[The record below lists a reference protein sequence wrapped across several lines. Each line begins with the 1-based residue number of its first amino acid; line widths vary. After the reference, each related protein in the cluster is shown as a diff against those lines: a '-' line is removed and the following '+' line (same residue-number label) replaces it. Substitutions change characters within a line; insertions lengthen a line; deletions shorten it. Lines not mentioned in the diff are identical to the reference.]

1 MRKQCLVVSGQWLVE
16 GCRTGARL
24 LAGGGVGFLLVVGL
38 AYGAPVGERIGR
50 EENRTQRIG
59 DQTQQVARELD
70 NMVRDLQTNQLLTR
84 DENQDF
90 SAAREGMDEIGRREI
105 RAVLEHL
112 VSARQMIERAK
123 QNDQLR
129 LTVGAQEKLIARLT
143 EELVRIQY
151 RSQLRHLLEQMR
163 TIVGDQRQ
171 AIHTTQNGAV
181 ELAATNSDAL
191 RSDVLDRLT
200 QAQDGV
206 WHDWIMVRD
215 QVAVITE
222 RYAQV
227 PFAETMKQFRGK
239 AQTLPIEPRLAETRE
254 NLRGQRFGLAVAGQR
269 QLADHFAELLK
280 ILQAGGLSPAEQRSA
295 LENLIE
301 KTEEALR
308 QQQDLRA
315 QTETLGQ
322 DLTEPLRNEMARA
335 EDQLSNFVRDLAQEA
350 DQVSR
355 AEVPSTDTAAKPEA
369 NPKSEIA
376 NPKSKIQNPKS
387 DNPWTE
393 AKNQAQPDAPAQTPP
408 LSSPAAKDLGQA
420 ADSMSNAAG
429 QLNQARAREASG
441 SQQQAINH
449 LANALA
455 ALRNQMDA
463 AARADALDALADAL
477 KAESEALNELGG
489 IIKDQQDLMGQT
501 EQTAKGAS
509 PGAPSAQPN
518 PSSGEKA
525 QAAPKSEIAN
535 PKSENPQSAA
545 ALQQA
550 QKGLGDRTQ
559 DFTNRMANATP
570 AAPPLA
576 KAVGEMDQAAGQLG
590 QAQTGRALPHQ
601 NQALQSLREA
611 ERKLA
616 EAMAEALDARQSAD
630 WIDQIGDLDKIIGQI
645 EQMAGEAETMP
656 PAPAP
661 DMAQEADGVAQE
673 LSAMAAASPMG
684 PSAAAQ
690 FKDGSQLMQGAS
702 GQLQGGQTV
711 QAAGSMHQAAS
722 TLGAIRG
729 EMAAQLASD
738 LAQAQAAAKAK
749 MPAKG
754 TPSQQASA
762 AQAAAAAAKAN
773 QPATKPGQTGQGQGM
788 RNAGPTNY
796 DPRQIEKDLESGAW
810 SRLPEREREEVLQ
823 ALKEK
828 YPSRY
833 ERALIRYYRNLS
845 RLEGKQ

>member
-1 MRKQCLVVSGQWLVE
+1 MRVVAQ
-16 GCRTGARL
+16 
-24 LAGGGVGFLLVVGL
+24 GVGFLLVVGL

-70 NMVRDLQTNQLLTR
+70 NIVRDLEINQLLTR
-84 DENQDF
+84 EENTDF
-90 SAAREGMDEIGRREI
+90 SAARQGIDEIGRREI

-112 VSARQMIERAK
+112 VAARQMIERAK
-123 QNDQLR
+123 QNERLR
-129 LTVGAQEKLIARLT
+129 LTIGAQERLIARLT

-163 TIVGDQRQ
+163 TIVADERQ
-171 AIHTTQNGAV
+171 AIHATQNGAV
-181 ELAATNSDAL
+181 ELAVTNSDTL
-191 RSDVLDRLT
+191 RSDILDRLAQT
-200 QAQDGV
+200 QDGV

-215 QVAVITE
+215 QVNIITE
-222 RYAQV
+222 RYGQL
-227 PFAETMKQFRGK
+227 PFVDTLKQFRGK

-269 QLADHFAELLK
+269 QLAENFAELLR
-280 ILQAGGLSPAEQRSA
+280 ILQSGGLSPAEQRSA

-308 QQQDLRA
+308 QQQDLHA

-369 NPKSEIA
+369 NPKS
-376 NPKSKIQNPKS
+376 KIRNPKS
-387 DNPWTE
+387 DNPWAE
-393 AKNQAQPDAPAQTPP
+393 AKNQPQPATPTETP
-408 LSSPAAKDLGQA
+408 QPSSPAATDLGKA

-429 QLNQARAREASG
+429 QLNQARTREASG

-477 KAESEALNELGG
+477 KAESEALNELGE
-489 IIKDQQDLMGQT
+489 IIRNQQELMGQT
-501 EQTAKGAS
+501 EQAAKGAS
-509 PGAPSAQPN
+509 SGAQSAQTN
-518 PSSGEKA
+518 PSSGEKSPV
-525 QAAPKSEIAN
+525 APQSEIRN
-535 PKSENPQSAA
+535 PKSPAE
-545 ALQQA
+545 LQVA

-576 KAVGEMDQAAGQLG
+576 KAVGEMDQAAAQLG
-590 QAQTGRALPHQ
+590 QLQTGRALPHQ
-601 NQALQSLREA
+601 NQALQALREA

-616 EAMAEALDARQSAD
+616 EAMAEALDARQSAE

-645 EQMAGEAETMP
+645 EQMAGQAEAMP
-656 PAPAP
+656 PVPAP

-684 PSAAAQ
+684 PSTAAQ
-690 FKDGSQLMQGAS
+690 FKEGSQLMQGAS
-702 GQLQGGQTV
+702 GQLEQGKTV

-722 TLGAIRG
+722 TLSAIRG
-729 EMAAQLASD
+729 AMAAQLASD

-749 MPAKG
+749 MAAKG
-754 TPSQQASA
+754 MPSQQASA
-762 AQAAAAAAKAN
+762 AQAAAAAAKAK
-773 QPATKPGQTGQGQGM
+773 QPATKPAQTGQGQGM
-788 RNAGPTNY
+788 RATGPTNY

-845 RLEGKQ
+845 RLEGTK